1 MARKKMDAVLRK
13 VLAQKNNYFKVISI
27 WVGIN
32 ISQDDNMEYEFLK
45 GAMELWVGEGDTTFF
60 KRP

>member
-1 MARKKMDAVLRK
+1 MDAVLRK

-27 WVGIN
+27 WVVIN